1 MSLLKKW
8 NEMPASVKKGI
19 AALLAGWVLH
29 YLFYFGYI
37 AENQPERVTY
47 LNLGVGIAICY
58 CVATI
63 RKWARK
69 LCLYFNFIM
78 VVMYAV
84 FALAFAQ
91 GGKTSLLALTAA
103 TAVAFG
109 FSFYFLLKRETAAL
123 FSSPEN
129 EKRTDADTP
138 PPGSR

>member
-1 MSLLKKW
+1 MLKKW
-8 NEMPASVKKGI
+8 DEMPASVKKGVV
-19 AALLAGWVLH
+19 ALLAGWVLH

-37 AENQPERVTY
+37 AESQPERVTY

-63 RKWARK
+63 RNWARK

-91 GGKTSLLALTAA
+91 GGKTGLLALTAA

-109 FSFYFLLKRETAAL
+109 FSFYFLLTRETAAF
-123 FSSPEN
+123 FSPPPD
-129 EKRTDADTP
+129 EKDAETDAP
-138 PPGSR
+138 PPVS